1 MYPRQRPVF
10 VAGGTCTDQ
19 RPVSVAGGTDYLVQS
34 AGSCTDQDSAKGSE
48 YLAQS
53 AGSCT
58 QDSAVVFVVAGTTAD
73 TAGGMQIDTAAG
85 MFAVDSPHGM
95 APEEGLGLGS
105 GPGGRVAADADDSNH
120 AASTM
125 PRIVAAHY
133 RSRCL
138 AQMRQRQT
146 SN

>member
-1 MYPRQRPVF
+1 MYPRQRPAF

-19 RPVSVAGGTDYLVQS
+19 RSVSVAGGTDYLVQS

-53 AGSCT
+53 AGSCPD
-58 QDSAVVFVVAGTTAD
+58 QDSAVVFVVARTTAD

-85 MFAVDSPHGM
+85 MFAVDSPRGM

-105 GPGGRVAADADDSNH
+105 GPGRVAADADDSNR
-120 AASTM
+120 AACTM

-133 RSRCL
+133 RSRYL

-146 SN
+146 R